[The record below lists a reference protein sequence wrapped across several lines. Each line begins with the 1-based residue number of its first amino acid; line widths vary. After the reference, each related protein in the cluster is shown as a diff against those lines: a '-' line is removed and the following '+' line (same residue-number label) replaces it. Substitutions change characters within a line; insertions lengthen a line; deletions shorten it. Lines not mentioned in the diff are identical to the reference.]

1 MAVVAPFADPLPRGL
16 IVAAG
21 CARCRP
27 RCTRSCSRPPRI
39 AFGEPSNY
47 NRERQLAPAA
57 PVAGSTLKVR
67 WARARP
73 PSFEQ
78 PRAASTPA
86 RHRQALMSR
95 LTLFAANRAH
105 VCPSVRW
112 SWRRAGRRHPD
123 AVPCEARSQRH
134 RCARPVA
141 TDARGSV
148 ESQRVGRRAPFFRA
162 ARRAASNSQT
172 AATAWRPAVTARR
185 RYLRHAVARAAE
197 RGVAGVAKVVSGTGC
212 GRCLH
217 ASMETAASMRRRATR
232 SARAGS
238 TWSAKKRARQPT
250 SGHRRRRSRGRAE
263 GCPDCPAARR
273 GPSSPP
279 VPPCRLIELI

>member
-123 AVPCEARSQRH
+123 AVPCEGRSRH

-148 ESQRVGRRAPFFRA
+148 ESQRVGRRAHFRA
-162 ARRAASNSQT
+162 ARRPASNSQT
-172 AATAWRPAVTARR
+172 AATAWRPAVTARC
-185 RYLRHAVARAAE
+185 RYLRHAVARTAE
-197 RGVAGVAKVVSGTGC
+197 RGVRVLRRSLAAPAAGVACTRQWKPPPAC
-212 GRCLH
+212 GDEPPEAR
-217 ASMETAASMRRRATR
+217 AQARRGPQK
-232 SARAGS
+232 SARAGQQ
-238 TWSAKKRARQPT
+238 AGIGGA
-250 SGHRRRRSRGRAE
+250 GRAGE
-263 GCPDCPAARR
+263 RRVAPDCPAARR

-279 VPPCRLIELI
+279 VPPCRLTEFI